1 MVIKVDGLKAVVIL
15 PKRTAK
21 QEREHRLWT
30 YYMMQ
35 FRYEGKEVGRGKA
48 A

>member
-1 MVIKVDGLKAVVIL
+1 MAIKVDGIKAVVIL
-15 PKRTAK
+15 PKRTVK

-35 FRYEGKEVGRGKA
+35 FRFEAKEVGKGRA